1 MKRGLI
7 RAVTAVTMAVAAA
20 VGVAVPATAAV
31 TVGKASPAGVVAD
44 GTYRWANVNSGL
56 CLAYAPDS
64 RGANR
69 QEGCDDND
77 YTLLWDAVNVG
88 GNNYRLVNEHNGQC
102 LSIWRGDT
110 NDNAQVGIYACV
122 DTPAEI
128 FTLVPATSPVF
139 AGAYQFVN
147 LNSGKC
153 VAVGGGRTNK
163 GAWVIQWTCA
173 QSGEFMWRPYN

>member
-1 MKRGLI
+1 MRRGLI
-7 RAVTAVTMAVAAA
+7 RAVTAVAMAVAAA
-20 VGVAVPATAAV
+20 VGVAVPATAATSGRV
-31 TVGKASPAGVVAD
+31 SPAGVVAD
-44 GTYRWANVNSGL
+44 GTYRWANVNSGM
-56 CLAYAPDS
+56 CLAYAPNS

-69 QEGCDDND
+69 QEGCDDYTD

-88 GNNYRLVNEHNGQC
+88 GNNYRLINEHNGQC

-128 FTLVPATSPVF
+128 FTLVPATSPAF
-139 AGAYQFVN
+139 AGSYQFVN
-147 LNSGKC
+147 VNSGKC
-153 VAVGGGRTNK
+153 VAVGGGRTNP
-163 GAWVIQWTCA
+163 GAWVIQWTCY